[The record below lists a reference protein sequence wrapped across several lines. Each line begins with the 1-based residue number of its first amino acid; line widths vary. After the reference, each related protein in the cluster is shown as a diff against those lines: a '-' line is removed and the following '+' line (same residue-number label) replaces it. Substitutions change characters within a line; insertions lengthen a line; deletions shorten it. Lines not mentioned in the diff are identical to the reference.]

1 LPVIA
6 ADIGPIS
13 AVVDNGKTGVLVPPN
28 NPAALALAIY
38 ELLANEGELKRMG
51 EAARQLVAQE
61 YTWPRQIKHTSQF
74 LSQLI
79 RTP

>member
-1 LPVIA
+1 
-6 ADIGPIS
+6 
-13 AVVDNGKTGVLVPPN
+13 
-28 NPAALALAIY
+28 
-38 ELLANEGELKRMG
+38 MG